1 MVAFFNVRG
10 WVLGKCLPFLLSF
23 MHFSSILNSHVS
35 LARHEGEQAIS
46 LFIRKLDTD
55 AKECYRGVRV
65 ILLSNQKSKCS
76 LRVFFI
82 LISMI
87 NIFWKICQESRVEK
101 TRWKSANAHS
111 FYGVSLNK
119 EWEQNYWAYEFAIDF
134 LQKKNSTVH
143 YLHRL
148 VGYFHDRQRK
158 TKYPFKRSLTA
169 LTLDNSTKWYPL
181 LYKRIFSFE
190 LEKNNSMSKMKL
202 AQSGSRQAK
211 STTEEAAIALVW
223 MAFQQSAIF

>member
-1 MVAFFNVRG
+1 MLQRGPRDPVIQPEIKVFFAGFFHSDFNDKHLLKNMPRKSC
-10 WVLGKCLPFLLSF
+10 WENKMKKCKCPLLLRCQFEQRMRAKLLSLW
-23 MHFSSILNSHVS
+23 I
-35 LARHEGEQAIS
+35 
-46 LFIRKLDTD
+46 
-55 AKECYRGVRV
+55 CYR
-65 ILLSNQKSKCS
+65 
-76 LRVFFI
+76 FF
-82 LISMI
+82 
-87 NIFWKICQESRVEK
+87 
-101 TRWKSANAHS
+101 T
-111 FYGVSLNK
+111 
-119 EWEQNYWAYEFAIDF
+119 
-134 LQKKNSTVH
+134 KKNSTVH

-223 MAFQQSAIF
+223 MAFQQSAIFQQSVTIVFALFFQKNDLFSSI